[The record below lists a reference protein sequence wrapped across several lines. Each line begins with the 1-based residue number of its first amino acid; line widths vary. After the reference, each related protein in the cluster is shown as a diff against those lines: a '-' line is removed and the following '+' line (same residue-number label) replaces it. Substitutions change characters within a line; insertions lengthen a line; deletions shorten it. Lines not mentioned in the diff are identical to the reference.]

1 MTIDIKSEPRNR
13 SWIIFDIESAV
24 TDESGHRRYQQMER
38 YVPRDDDDDQLGR
51 RGYKR
56 AEDPLKTPRWI
67 FQSITTASAMVLT
80 EHPDGNA
87 DVTRFV
93 TLSAPDHTEKEIVAG
108 LLDVLADAPADA
120 DLVSWAGSGC
130 EMFWRRRLRG
140 LPAACRREWDGNFP
154 ILTVPSFRGFRA
166 PFSFGKEGSK
176 NRRKRRFFCA

>member
-93 TLSAPDHTEKEIVAG
+93 TLSAPDHTEKQINRDEQRRKHFFEQHFFSVRRCFF
-108 LLDVLADAPADA
+108 VPPCDAVPS
-120 DLVSWAGSGC
+120 VGSV
-130 EMFWRRRLRG
+130 
-140 LPAACRREWDGNFP
+140 
-154 ILTVPSFRGFRA
+154 TVPS
-166 PFSFGKEGSK
+166 
-176 NRRKRRFFCA
+176 